1 VEIRLNLIKLII
13 RPVFVLM
20 SLLLTACAGLPQ
32 MSSQSPA
39 PLESQTVQIKTL
51 GAQQDAVADASY
63 ALMVAEIALNQGDT
77 ELAIRNYLEVA
88 KSQQNPD
95 IAERAVRVAVYGQD
109 LEAAI
114 EAAQRWIELDPK
126 RVEARQ
132 VIAAIYIRQDKVP
145 EAFNYVNGLIQTSE
159 LEDAQLFPPLLGLLA
174 REKNANTVL
183 AVTQRLAKENPSRA
197 YAQYLH
203 GMLAAQNGRSE
214 EALKYLDR
222 SIELAEIEGVHS
234 ARARVLLRLGKSD
247 EAVVSLQKAVQN
259 NPDDQ
264 GLRLTYARLLVDIK
278 AYDKA
283 RIEFEKLHQASPDDA
298 ELLFTLGL
306 LSLESQ
312 RLDDAEKYM
321 MMLVRLKQREG
332 EAQYYLGRI
341 YENRKQ
347 YEAAIDWYREVH
359 VGEYKFDARLRIAD
373 MLGISGRTE
382 EAIEHLDA
390 MLKGSQSDGS
400 LVRIYISKGELLR
413 SVRRYEQAL
422 EVFNTALGIV
432 PGNSDLLY
440 SRALVAEKLGRI
452 DLLEADIRAI
462 LKTEPD
468 NAHALNALGF
478 TLADQTDRYQEAYGY
493 IKRAIEIMPDDA
505 AIIDSWGWVHYR
517 LGEYDKA
524 ISLLRK
530 ALSHFNDSEIA
541 AHLGE
546 VLWVSGNQ
554 EEATSIWKEALEKSP
569 NDPMLQEVMQR
580 FIP

>member
-132 VIAAIYIRQDKVP
+132 VIAAIYIRQDKV
-145 EAFNYVNGLIQTSE
+145 

-569 NDPMLQEVMQR
+569 NDLMLQEVMQR